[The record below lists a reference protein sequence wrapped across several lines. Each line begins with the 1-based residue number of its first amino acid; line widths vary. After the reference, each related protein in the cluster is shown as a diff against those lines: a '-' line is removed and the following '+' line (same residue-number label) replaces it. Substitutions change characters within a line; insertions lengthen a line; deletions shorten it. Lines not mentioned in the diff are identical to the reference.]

1 MNLMSSL
8 IPIIV
13 GHLSSRPPIIGSWS
27 HLIHNSLNYPYDS
40 IETYKY
46 KLMSIV
52 EGENYRGIVM
62 MLD

>member
-1 MNLMSSL
+1 MSLVSSL

-13 GHLSSRPPIIGSWS
+13 GQSQIEIPHHRILEPPHPKISQ
-27 HLIHNSLNYPYDS
+27 LFLS

-52 EGENYRGIVM
+52 ERENYRGIVM
-62 MLD
+62 LLD